1 MEIPDISIPKIE
13 IPQINIPTH
22 IPYQVLN
29 VPPPSLK
36 LPGCVRYHRD
46 ARPKNT
52 ALYDDD
58 PTGTIISCPY
68 GSMPTFEPLLYDR
81 RRIDIVES
89 KEQEKRTETDET
101 IAPSSIKPEMPK
113 EKKKIAI
120 PECPSSK
127 DQRVGDYR
135 NSKKLEIVVSH
146 RLDGTECITEY
157 ESVPFRDRY
166 IPSAPQFVGVFSLAL
181 VGASAPLVLQLV
193 KPLVKQAVSKLSKKK
208 QPKLKV

>member
-13 IPQINIPTH
+13 VPQINIPTH
-22 IPYQVLN
+22 IPFQVLN
-29 VPPPSLK
+29 VPPPSIR

-46 ARPKNT
+46 ASPKNT

-58 PTGTIISCPY
+58 PTGTTISCPY
-68 GSMPTFEPLLYDR
+68 GSMPSFQPMLYDR
-81 RRIDIVES
+81 RRIEIVES
-89 KEQEKRTETDET
+89 KEQEKRVETNQTLEPPTTTPD
-101 IAPSSIKPEMPK
+101 IPK
-113 EKKKIAI
+113 ENKKIVI
-120 PECPSSK
+120 PECPGSK

-181 VGASAPLVLQLV
+181 VGASAPIVLQLV
-193 KPLVKQAVSKLSKKK
+193 RPLVKQVVSKLTKK
-208 QPKLKV
+208 QK